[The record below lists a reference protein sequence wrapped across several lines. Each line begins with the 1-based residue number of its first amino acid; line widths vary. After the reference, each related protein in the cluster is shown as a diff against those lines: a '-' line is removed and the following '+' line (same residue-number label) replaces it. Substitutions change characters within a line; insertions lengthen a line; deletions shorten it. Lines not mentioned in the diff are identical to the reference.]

1 MMNTRI
7 TNFDWQLRSVG
18 AAKKLSVPAGGK
30 IVDAYPDKDLLKSA
44 IYAKIEAAA
53 EVKYSNAAD
62 AKFTLPANAPAIFPI
77 GELGEIMFAGAD
89 GAAVDFAVQLLKEG
103 A

>member
-7 TNFDWQLRSVG
+7 TNFDWLLRSVG
-18 AAKKLSVPAGGK
+18 TAVAVSVQSGGK
-30 IVDAYPDKDLLKSA
+30 ITDAFPDKDLLKTA
-44 IYAKIEAAA
+44 QYAKIEAASA
-53 EVKYSNAAD
+53 VKYSNSAD
-62 AKFTLPANAPAIFPI
+62 AKFTLPANTPAVFPI
-77 GELGEIMFAGAD
+77 GELDSLMFEGAD